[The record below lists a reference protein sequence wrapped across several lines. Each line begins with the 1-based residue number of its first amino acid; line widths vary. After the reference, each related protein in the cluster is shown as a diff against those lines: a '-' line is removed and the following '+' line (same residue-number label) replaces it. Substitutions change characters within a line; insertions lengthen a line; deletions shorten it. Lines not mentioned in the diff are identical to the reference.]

1 MKNDPE
7 AVRVRRVKALR
18 IGIATLTE
26 ILSEIEPNAE
36 LAARP
41 APVADASLEARA
53 QAALAAFNA
62 CPVWRDNSLTG
73 NEQEQRAM
81 VDVVRAVDA
90 SRPGLTEKA
99 ARAIVRP
106 LMREVLV
113 PARAAG
119 IEVPIVFDERPLV
132 QLLMS
137 LSRGD
142 VPPEVRDR
150 EGLADVVAASA
161 REPHADVVLHALHV
175 SGGAAAVNA
184 MRAKLHDGDPAHFV
198 VTARIDGETRT
209 TVDGGAESAQ
219 LVPIAQAVGKLQE
232 TIADAVMLSV
242 EIDHLV
248 RAAGGPWALHADK
261 PKAEADVNAIDRL
274 ANIGRT
280 ASFAPDGGVDP
291 WEEIDED
298 TREEWRVIARAIAAD
313 ISNSVRS
320 DLDRARQQLA
330 DLVPADGPLDALKA
344 ANAIDELLANVT
356 RKLLPLAT

>member
-1 MKNDPE
+1 MKKSNPE
-7 AVRVRRVKALR
+7 DVRARRVLALR
-18 IGIATLTE
+18 ASIATLTD
-26 ILSEIEPNAE
+26 ILAEIEPSAE

-41 APVADASLEARA
+41 APAADASLEARA

-90 SRPGLTEKA
+90 SRP
-99 ARAIVRP
+99 
-106 LMREVLV
+106 
-113 PARAAG
+113 
-119 IEVPIVFDERPLV
+119 
-132 QLLMS
+132 
-137 LSRGD
+137 
-142 VPPEVRDR
+142 
-150 EGLADVVAASA
+150 
-161 REPHADVVLHALHV
+161 
-175 SGGAAAVNA
+175 
-184 MRAKLHDGDPAHFV
+184 HFV
-198 VTARIDGETRT
+198 DGE
-209 TVDGGAESAQ
+209 

-298 TREEWRVIARAIAAD
+298 AREEWRVIARAIAAD